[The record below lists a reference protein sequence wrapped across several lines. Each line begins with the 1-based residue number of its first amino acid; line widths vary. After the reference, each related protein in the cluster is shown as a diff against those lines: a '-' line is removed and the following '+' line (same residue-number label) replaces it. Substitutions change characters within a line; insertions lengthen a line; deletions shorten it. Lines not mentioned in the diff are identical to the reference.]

1 MMQKLSGAKG
11 VGSFSTGISYG
22 TLPHPS
28 SIAHEGLIDDYY
40 FETIDEKSKLFKS
53 SYAFAVSKDPFSGKL
68 EHYVCVNCVSCLDGD
83 GLKQVGRPNLNL
95 TILLDI
101 SGSMSSTF
109 SGNQETKPKLEVA
122 KEAIL
127 SILSKLKP
135 TDSFCLLTFDD
146 KVDVLQPLVLWDA
159 KTSGPLKEKI
169 AKLTTRGGTEMGVGM
184 TACESVYDSL
194 SKEQKSNE
202 NRIIILT
209 DAELSTT
216 DEDVV
221 IRITKQCASKKIYT
235 TFVGIGIDFNTR
247 LISQLSSIH
256 GQNYLSVK
264 SAKEFKKE
272 MDDEFDY
279 LVTPIVFNANVI
291 IRDDSNWQPV
301 RVYGSP
307 GSEIPSKGKLFSV
320 ISSFP
325 SPKENATVTKGGA
338 IVVLL
343 EPKSSSDSNQSLTL
357 KVTYED
363 REGKTYNDEE
373 ILQIPQVKPNE
384 EYYSNISARKA
395 ILLVRYVNFMKFFLG
410 DCLNFSN
417 NLRSGKESS
426 KEKQVMKPSKDLNQT
441 GIPIPSPSD
450 DQKQGSVSRPL
461 FDPSYLDLMKKFLEY
476 MKNEMLVINDK
487 QLDRELK
494 SLVQIVEKV
503 EADSNQKSN

>member
-1 MMQKLSGAKG
+1 
-11 VGSFSTGISYG
+11 
-22 TLPHPS
+22 
-28 SIAHEGLIDDYY
+28 
-40 FETIDEKSKLFKS
+40 
-53 SYAFAVSKDPFSGKL
+53 
-68 EHYVCVNCVSCLDGD
+68 
-83 GLKQVGRPNLNL
+83 
-95 TILLDI
+95 
-101 SGSMSSTF
+101 
-109 SGNQETKPKLEVA
+109 
-122 KEAIL
+122 
-127 SILSKLKP
+127 
-135 TDSFCLLTFDD
+135 
-146 KVDVLQPLVLWDA
+146 
-159 KTSGPLKEKI
+159 
-169 AKLTTRGGTEMGVGM
+169 MGVGM

-209 DAELSTT
+209 GCYFCFKNFNSNVVLKLDAELSTT

-291 IRDDSNWQPV
+291 IRDDSNWQPA

-357 KVTYED
+357 K
-363 REGKTYNDEE
+363 
-373 ILQIPQVKPNE
+373 
-384 EYYSNISARKA
+384 
-395 ILLVRYVNFMKFFLG
+395 
-410 DCLNFSN
+410 
-417 NLRSGKESS
+417 
-426 KEKQVMKPSKDLNQT
+426 
-441 GIPIPSPSD
+441 
-450 DQKQGSVSRPL
+450 
-461 FDPSYLDLMKKFLEY
+461 
-476 MKNEMLVINDK
+476 
-487 QLDRELK
+487 
-494 SLVQIVEKV
+494 
-503 EADSNQKSN
+503 